1 MINTPITYL
10 KDLKMVKRILFS
22 VILANAPNEKYTI
35 QTKKNIPIILTKLK
49 FITIF
54 QYQKWN
60 YLVFRDY

>member
-1 MINTPITYL
+1 MLNTPITYL

-54 QYQKWN
+54 Q
-60 YLVFRDY
+60 

>member
-10 KDLKMVKRILFS
+10 KDLKMFKRILFS
-22 VILANAPNEKYTI
+22 VILANVPNEKYTI

-54 QYQKWN
+54 Q
-60 YLVFRDY
+60 